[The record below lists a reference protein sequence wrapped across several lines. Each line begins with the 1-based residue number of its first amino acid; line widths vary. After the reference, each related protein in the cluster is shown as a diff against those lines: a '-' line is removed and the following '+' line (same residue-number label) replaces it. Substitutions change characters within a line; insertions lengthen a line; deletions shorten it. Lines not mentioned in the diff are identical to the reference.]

1 MNLEKNIY
9 LVLAI
14 TLIYRNNERVVMN
27 GDIESVLGTFEKINL
42 QDLGPTLLDRVEV
55 KYLFAIKRMPEVL
68 QDLSEEYYILVAGST
83 PVSHYENLYFDT
95 PDYEMYV
102 KHHNHR
108 LTRHKVRFRNYKDTN
123 NSYFEIKQKT
133 NTGRVVKTRIETSG
147 DEFCIQ
153 GTLESVL
160 SEKTGYAAMNLKE
173 SLQINYSRL
182 TLVSKKSQE
191 RITLDTELKFLYQDK
206 EKELNNIVIAEVKQL
221 HSQPSLFIDKM
232 HRLQIRPVSVSKY
245 CLGVASL
252 VSTVKINNFKRKLL
266 YVKKLTQKYA

>member
-1 MNLEKNIY
+1 
-9 LVLAI
+9 
-14 TLIYRNNERVVMN
+14 MN